1 MKHNEQES
9 VLVNQA
15 VQGNQEALE
24 AILSSVQDMVYNL
37 SLRMLGLP
45 QDAQDASQEILIR
58 VMTHLSSFRGQSS
71 LSTWVFRI
79 AVNYLKNYKKGM
91 FAKACLSFE
100 EYGADIASGRERDIP
115 DNSGGVDRGL
125 LEQELKLSCTNVML
139 QCLDPQSRCIYILG
153 TMFRLD
159 SRIAAEILDMTPEA
173 YRQRLSRTRKRMAA
187 FLAEYCGLSKTG
199 MCSCKKRVDYAVA
212 THRIDPAHLNFQ
224 EMEPCRMEDIVQ
236 RTDAMEHLDGLSQI
250 FAQFPAYRS
259 PQAVRDSVSAL
270 IGSRSFQ
277 TVLAQE
283 VSE

>member
-1 MKHNEQES
+1 MKHTEQQS
-9 VLVNQA
+9 ALVERA
-15 VQGNQEALE
+15 VQGDQQALQE
-24 AILSSVQDMVYNL
+24 ILTSVEDMVYNL

-79 AVNYLKNYKKGM
+79 AVNYLKSYQKGM

-115 DNSGGVDRGL
+115 DSSGGVDRGL
-125 LEQELKLSCTNVML
+125 LEQELKFSCTNVML
-139 QCLDPQSRCIYILG
+139 QCLDVQSRCIYILG

-173 YRQRLSRTRKRMAA
+173 YRQRLSRARRKMAS
-187 FLAEYCGLSKTG
+187 FLSEYCGLSKTG
-199 MCSCKKRVDYAVA
+199 MCSCQRRVDYAIA
-212 THRIDPAHLNFQ
+212 THRIDPGHLNFQ
-224 EMEPCRMEDIVQ
+224 AMEPCRVEDIVQ
-236 RTDAMEHLDGLSQI
+236 RTHAMEHLDELSQI

-259 PQAVRDSVSAL
+259 PQALKDSICAL
-270 IGSRSFQ
+270 ISSRSFQ

-283 VSE
+283 VPE